1 MRRPAALLLVGT
13 LSVALAGLV
22 AAVDPASGRATAR
35 AAGPVELARNVEQ
48 VQEKPSQPLEPDER
62 LAAPRAPSAWRCG
75 TRPAPEAVGE
85 PPGSP
90 RFSLQFLDEVSAL
103 PLVPAFVMPGQTF
116 EIEAVLT
123 ARGSTFSAIAESGL
137 LERKGPERWIWTA
150 PERAGST
157 DVEVRESSG
166 SAICLRAFVMVAYD
180 GSEIFREY
188 RIGRYEPKPYRG
200 DPAYHVPRGLVE
212 VTAANRDTWLTPHFQ
227 LHQFE
232 CKQSG
237 PDPHFLV
244 LTTRLLAK
252 LEALLEAFRHA
263 EIEATTLFVM
273 SGYRT
278 PAYNRDIGNQ
288 TPYSRHAY
296 GDAADIFID
305 EDRNGRMDDLDGDG
319 DGDAADARRLY
330 DIANELAD
338 EDAYRPFL
346 GGLALYGPAP
356 HRGPFIHVD
365 TRGKRA
371 RW

>member
-1 MRRPAALLLVGT
+1 
-13 LSVALAGLV
+13 
-22 AAVDPASGRATAR
+22 
-35 AAGPVELARNVEQ
+35 
-48 VQEKPSQPLEPDER
+48 
-62 LAAPRAPSAWRCG
+62 
-75 TRPAPEAVGE
+75 
-85 PPGSP
+85 
-90 RFSLQFLDEVSAL
+90 
-103 PLVPAFVMPGQTF
+103 
-116 EIEAVLT
+116 
-123 ARGSTFSAIAESGL
+123 
-137 LERKGPERWIWTA
+137 
-150 PERAGST
+150 
-157 DVEVRESSG
+157 
-166 SAICLRAFVMVAYD
+166 
-180 GSEIFREY
+180 
-188 RIGRYEPKPYRG
+188 
-200 DPAYHVPRGLVE
+200 

-237 PDPHFLV
+237 ADPHFLV

-252 LEALLEAFRHA
+252 LETLLEAFRGA
-263 EIEATTLFVM
+263 EIEATTLFIM

-278 PAYNRDIGNQ
+278 PAYNRAIGNQ
-288 TPYSRHAY
+288 TLYSRHAY
-296 GDAADIFID
+296 GDAADVFID
-305 EDRNGRMDDLDGDG
+305 EDRDGRMDDLDGDG